1 MRTSIQSSADL
12 APAPATARPFEVSQ
26 KTKDLIT
33 LCRPHHLVKNG
44 LVLLPF
50 ALSGFA
56 GNAGPVLV
64 AFICFSLMAMA
75 VYALNDMLDAFYDMS
90 HPTKCHRPV
99 ASGRVSEREVFAL
112 TVCLFLS
119 SLVLS
124 FVALGF
130 EPTLLLF
137 VYFVLNVFYSQF
149 AKDLAI
155 VDVVIVASGF
165 VLRFM
170 VGLSV
175 TGTTE
180 AFGWIMAP
188 LFCAALC
195 MAVGKRLAKL
205 LRATDRSTTR
215 ISAFYTTKSTTWLAI
230 LTSNVAIIVL
240 SILTLHNWDQ
250 LIIQMGFS
258 PMGLVAIG
266 LATLFIWTRVLSGM
280 LGNREE
286 PTDIFTRDRMTGVL
300 VLVLV
305 GVIGLDV
312 SL

>member
-1 MRTSIQSSADL
+1 MRTSIESSANL
-12 APAPATARPFEVSQ
+12 APARAAARPFEVSQ

-50 ALSGFA
+50 ALSGFS
-56 GNAGPVLV
+56 GNAGPVLA

-75 VYALNDMLDAFYDMS
+75 VYALNDMLDAFYDMF
-90 HPTKCHRPV
+90 HPTKCNRPV

-112 TVCLFLS
+112 AVCLFLS
-119 SLVLS
+119 SFVLS
-124 FVALGF
+124 SVALGF

-170 VGLSV
+170 VGSSV
-175 TGTTE
+175 TETTDT
-180 AFGWIMAP
+180 FGWIMPP
-188 LFCAALC
+188 LFFAALC

-205 LRATDRSTTR
+205 LRANDLSTTR
-215 ISAFYTTKSTTWLAI
+215 IPAFYTKKNTSWLAI

-240 SILTLHNWDQ
+240 SIMTLNNWDQ
-250 LIIQMGFS
+250 LTLQLGFS
-258 PMGLVAIG
+258 PFGLIAIG
-266 LATLFIWTRVLSGM
+266 MATLVIWTRVLSGM
-280 LGNREE
+280 LVDSEE
-286 PTDIFTRDRMTGVL
+286 PTDIFTRNRMTGVL

-312 SL
+312 TL